1 MERYVGLDVSQQF
14 TYVCVVDDEGR
25 IDWQGRCA
33 STPDAIAATILDKAA
48 GSRRVGLE
56 SGPLST
62 WHYHGLKELGVPVIC
77 IDARH
82 AHAGL
87 SMQLNKTDKN
97 DARGIA
103 ELMRVGWYREVAV
116 RDLDSHTVRAMLGVR
131 FQIVGMR
138 TNIINQMRGMLKTNG
153 IILKPDFGKSQ
164 EETIQRICEESH
176 GVLFETLAAVLSV
189 YQGLKRQ
196 IAVLDR
202 LLARF
207 VRSSS
212 TCRLLMS
219 IPGVGVLT
227 AAAYVCVIDDPKRFP
242 RSELVGA
249 YLGLTPRR
257 YQSGQ
262 VDRIGRISKCGDPLL
277 RAYLFEAA
285 TSLLTR
291 TAQWSAVKAWGIRLA
306 KTKGMKKAKIAV
318 ARKLAVIMHRMWLS
332 GEPFR
337 FANSVATVAGA

>member
-25 IDWQGRCA
+25 VDWQGRCA

-48 GSRRVGLE
+48 GARRVGLE

-62 WHYHGLKELGVPVIC
+62 WHYHGLKELGVPIIC

-116 RDLDSHTVRAMLGVR
+116 RDLDSHTLRAMLGVR

-153 IILKPDFGKSQ
+153 IILKPEFGKSQ
-164 EETIQRICEESH
+164 EETIQRICEESN

-189 YQGLKRQ
+189 YLGLKRQ

-212 TCRLLMS
+212 ACRLLMT

-291 TAQWSAVKAWGIRLA
+291 TTQWSAMKAWGIRLA

-318 ARKLAVIMHRMWLS
+318 ARKLAAIMHRMWLS

-337 FANSVATVAGA
+337 FANSVATVAEA